1 MDLNILD
8 LFRMKY
14 LIIIVIAVIIF
25 ITYPYF
31 ISPMYQEYS
40 LKIPVSEARARR
52 FGLIIDV
59 RTPKERELLGYY
71 PNSIPISPDTL
82 SQQVPLDISNK
93 NTWILVYSNGDD
105 RAAVAAQV
113 LYKMGYNNVR
123 YIKETYLS
131 LMPGSTN

>member
-25 ITYPYF
+25 IMYPYF

-59 RTPKERELLGYY
+59 RTPKERERGYY
-71 PNSIPISPDTL
+71 PNSIPMENVPIST
-82 SQQVPLDISNK
+82 ISK
-93 NTWILVYSNGDD
+93 NTWILIYSGE
-105 RAAVAAQV
+105 RASTAAEK
-113 LYKMGYNNVR
+113 LYRLGYKHVR
-123 YIKETYLS
+123 YINESYIK
-131 LMPGSTN
+131 LMPGY